1 MTAAADRR
9 LRSKKTSMARL
20 PRLYAPGHPQHLVM
34 RCVAER
40 RFAIDDD
47 DYAFLADLVMGAVR
61 AEGVALHAFV
71 LLPREWRLVATPVD
85 EQALARVVQS
95 VGRRFAPHANAR
107 AGASGA
113 LWDRRYRSTVLDA
126 NEYLL
131 PLMAHIEAL
140 PMRAAEALDATTWRW
155 SSLRHHL
162 GLERLPALT
171 DHAAYWELGNT
182 PFERQAAYRR
192 LADEGVPPSVAER
205 MEGATEHGWLLGGDA
220 FAARLAGAANRRVLP
235 LARGRRS
242 RS

>member
-1 MTAAADRR
+1 
-9 LRSKKTSMARL
+9 MARL

-34 RCVAER
+34 RCAAER
-40 RFAIDDD
+40 RFVIDDD
-47 DYAFLADLVMGAVR
+47 DYALLAELIMGAVR
-61 AEGVALHAFV
+61 AEGVALHAFL
-71 LLPREWRLVATPVD
+71 LLPRQWRLVGTPPD
-85 EQALARVVQS
+85 ERALARVIQS

-126 NEYLL
+126 DEYLL

-140 PMRAAEALDATTWRW
+140 PVRAAEATEATAWRW

-162 GLERLPALT
+162 GLERLSALT
-171 DHAAYWELGNT
+171 DHAVYWGLGNT

-192 LADEGVPPSVAER
+192 LIEAGVAQPVADR
-205 MEGATEHGWLLGGDA
+205 IDGATEHGWLLGGDL
-220 FAARLAGAANRRVLP
+220 FAARLGESVNRRVLP

-242 RS
+242 RL